1 MTMRSILPAGD
12 HHRGKPGRPRK
23 VQPRLESGHNT
34 GTAGAQPRIRSG
46 AQARPLAL
54 EAIAPVHP
62 RLLDLHSAALYLG
75 VSEWTV
81 RDLEAADII
90 PRVRVPLPD
99 HKELRKILFDV
110 HDLDHLI
117 DTWKGDNSYA

>member
-1 MTMRSILPAGD
+1 MASGPITVLIASNFPGGEGSRSFIGIL
-12 HHRGKPGRPRK
+12 
-23 VQPRLESGHNT
+23 
-34 GTAGAQPRIRSG
+34 
-46 AQARPLAL
+46 
-54 EAIAPVHP
+54 APVHP
-62 RLLDLHSAALYLG
+62 RLLDLHNAALYLG

-117 DTWKGDNSYA
+117 DVWKGDNSSA

>member
-12 HHRGKPGRPRK
+12 HHRGKPGRPRN
-23 VQPRLESGHNT
+23 VQPRLESGHNM
-34 GTAGAQPRIRSG
+34 GTAGSQTRVNSEVQSSR
-46 AQARPLAL
+46 LAL

-62 RLLDLHSAALYLG
+62 RLLDLPSAALYLG
-75 VSEWTV
+75 VSAWTV

-99 HKELRKILFDV
+99 HKELRKVLFDV
-110 HDLDHLI
+110 HDLDALI
-117 DTWKGDNSYA
+117 ETWKGDHSYT